1 MAHGVSISESDPAR
15 DFVSHIPGDLVAQ
28 DGRPTALLVE
38 SDVLQLAEATRVLG
52 ELGYAVIPAAGFD
65 EARRELLAVKELSLL
80 VADVRLGAFNGL
92 HLAFRARAHHPN
104 VRVVIIDQSFDVTL
118 EAETKRLGGVYL
130 ARPFAPGVFATN
142 IPRHDQGLIDAPRST
157 SRRWPRRPVAGIL
170 AAVGPRE
177 ARLSDVS
184 YGGLCLEFPGADV
197 DASLPSTLDVELKEV
212 GLSLRMHP
220 VWVRTTS
227 SSPVWQCGGEVIPT
241 SSPAMEQWRE
251 FVDSRTTA

>member
-1 MAHGVSISESDPAR
+1 MNHR
-15 DFVSHIPGDLVAQ
+15 PGDIVD
-28 DGRPTALLVE
+28 DGRPIALLVAT
-38 SDVLQLAEATRVLG
+38 DALQLAETSQVLG
-52 ELGYAVIPAAGFD
+52 TLGYAVIPAGGFD
-65 EARRELLAVKELSLL
+65 EARQELLAMKELSLL

-92 HLAFRARAHHPN
+92 HLAFRARAHHPA
-104 VRVVIIDQSFDVTL
+104 VCIVIIDQSFDVTL
-118 EAETKRLGGVYL
+118 DAETKRLGGVYL
-130 ARPFAPGVFATN
+130 ARPFATDVLTLN
-142 IPRHDQGLIDAPRST
+142 IPRPEQGMVDAPHAS
-157 SRRWPRRPVAGIL
+157 SRRWPRRAVAGIV

-197 DASLPSTLDVELKEV
+197 DASLPSTLDIELKDV

-227 SSPVWQCGGEVIPT
+227 SSPVWLCGGEVIAT

-251 FVDSRTTA
+251 FVDSRIAV

>member
-1 MAHGVSISESDPAR
+1 VNSK
-15 DFVSHIPGDLVAQ
+15 PGDIVN
-28 DGRPTALLVE
+28 DGRPTALVVE
-38 SDVLQLAEATRVLG
+38 ADLQHLAETVEVLG
-52 ELGYAVIPAAGFD
+52 ELGYAAVPAAGFD
-65 EARRELLAVKELSLL
+65 EGRRELLAIKELSLL

-130 ARPFAPGVFATN
+130 ARPFAADVLALN
-142 IPRHDQGLIDAPRST
+142 IPRPDQPLVDVAHGT
-157 SRRWPRRPVAGIL
+157 SRRWPRRPVDGVV

-184 YGGLCLEFPGADV
+184 YGGLCLEFPGTDV
-197 DASLPSTLDVELKEV
+197 DASLPSTLDVELKDL

-227 SSPVWQCGGEVIPT
+227 LSPVWLCGGEVIAT
-241 SSPAMEQWRE
+241 SSPTMEQWRE
-251 FVDSRTTA
+251 FVDSRVTH

>member
-1 MAHGVSISESDPAR
+1 MGHGVSNSESGAAKG
-15 DFVSHIPGDLVAQ
+15 FVGHINGDLVVE
-28 DGRPTALLVE
+28 DERPTALLVE
-38 SDVLQLAEATRVLG
+38 CDVLDLAEATQVLG

-65 EARRELLAVKELSLL
+65 EARRDLLAIKDLSLL

-130 ARPFAPGVFATN
+130 ARPFAPGVFALN
-142 IPRHDQGLIDAPRST
+142 IPRREQGPIDAAHST
-157 SRRWPRRPVAGIL
+157 SRRWPRRPVAGIV

-197 DASLPSTLDVELKEV
+197 DASLPSTLDVELKAL

-227 SSPVWQCGGEVIPT
+227 SSPVWQCGGEVIAG

-251 FVDSRTTA
+251 FVDSRAPA